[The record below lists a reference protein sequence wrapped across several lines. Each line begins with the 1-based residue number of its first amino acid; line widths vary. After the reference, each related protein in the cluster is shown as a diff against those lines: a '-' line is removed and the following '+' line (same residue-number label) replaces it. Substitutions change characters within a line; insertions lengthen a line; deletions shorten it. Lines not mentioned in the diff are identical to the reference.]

1 MEHDFD
7 RLRCPLC
14 TRIYK
19 MMYPVFLDELN
30 TVVHQR
36 CYSPYKINSIKDRGT
51 YQEIMERYSF
61 FNELAPKESS

>member
-7 RLRCPLC
+7 RLRCPHC

-19 MMYPVFLDELN
+19 MKDQVFLDDLN
-30 TVVHQR
+30 TVVHQK
-36 CYSPYKINSIKDRGT
+36 CYSPYKIYSVKDKGT

-61 FNELAPKESS
+61 FSELAPKGSS